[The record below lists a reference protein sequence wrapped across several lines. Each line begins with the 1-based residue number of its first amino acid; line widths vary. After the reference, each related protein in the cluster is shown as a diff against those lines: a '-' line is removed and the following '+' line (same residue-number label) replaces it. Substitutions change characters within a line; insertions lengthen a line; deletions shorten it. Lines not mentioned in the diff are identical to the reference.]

1 MEFIMNTL
9 KGSAFI
15 RCLVC
20 LWTYFRNSM
29 LFRLM
34 SGIFGAVKHSCT
46 FRLIAAFIK
55 FVKQKA
61 AAFLSVGC
69 NASRSAFAFAAHK
82 IGGLSEKIMK
92 PINAAIEHSRLK
104 MIWLSICKF
113 LGNSILFRWLK
124 RDGLHRM
131 SIILLA
137 LYVMIDFAL
146 RDIVGIGFL
155 ASVWD
160 EALLLALAVYAF
172 MLRGTEPEIY
182 KNRQSTLGA
191 YILLFMGCTA
201 FLGLAVCKYPAI
213 ALDGYR
219 AVCQYMLWFFVAMRL
234 IKNKSD
240 FMLFSYTL
248 CGLSFLMCLYA
259 CYQFVVATPI
269 PASWTTS
276 TEQGVRTRVFS
287 ITTSPNIFGC
297 FVVMTAPIVAGLIY
311 YTKNIKRKIAL
322 WGVLGVMALAC
333 LFTFSRGAWGGA
345 AVAVIVFALLVD
357 KRLLLLMGGAVAAAA
372 VAFPSA
378 VARITYLFTPEYAYA
393 SSTGGRAL
401 RWQYGLN
408 LLNKNNPWLGF
419 GLGRYGGAV
428 AMQNKVDYTLTYNY
442 MDNYYLKTLVEI
454 GYIGLI
460 CFIILLVA
468 LCVWSLRATVRMK
481 GESDRPI
488 VCGMF
493 AGLCGVMFHC
503 YFENIFEVP
512 YMNAYFW
519 IIAAFIICRA
529 YIIKKNV
536 CFDFK

>member
-1 MEFIMNTL
+1 MEFILNTL
-9 KGSAFI
+9 RNSVFI
-15 RCLVC
+15 RCLLL
-20 LWTYFRNSM
+20 LWIYVRESF
-29 LFRLM
+29 LFE
-34 SGIFGAVKHSCT
+34 IFSKIFKEIKCSYTFKLIRFVVKALK
-46 FRLIAAFIK
+46 RRAMK
-55 FVKQKA
+55 
-61 AAFLSVGC
+61 FLSVSC
-69 NASRSAFAFAAHK
+69 NASHSFFALAEQK
-82 IGGLSEKIMK
+82 IGNIAEKVMK
-92 PINAAIEHSRLK
+92 PLNAAIEYSK
-104 MIWLSICKF
+104 VKSIWMSVCKF
-113 LGNSILFRWLK
+113 LGNSVIFRWLK
-124 RDGLHRM
+124 RDGLHRL
-131 SIILLA
+131 SIIVLA
-137 LYVMIDFAL
+137 LYVLIDFVL
-146 RDIVGIGFL
+146 RDIVGISFL

-160 EALLLALAVYAF
+160 EALLLLLAVYAF

-201 FLGLAVCKYPAI
+201 FLGLVVCRYPAI
-213 ALDGYR
+213 AFDGYR

-234 IKNKSD
+234 IRNKSD

-311 YTKNIKRKIAL
+311 YTKNIRRKIIL

-345 AVAVIVFALLVD
+345 VVAVVVFALLVD
-357 KRLLLLMGGAVAAAA
+357 KRLFLLMGGAVAAAA

-460 CFIILLVA
+460 CFIILLLA

-529 YIIKKNV
+529 FIIKKNV
-536 CFDFK
+536 YFNFK